1 MNGRWSLFV
10 FSALLLAGCE
20 KDEPI
25 PEKSGS
31 LKKSSRK
38 QVSLSISH
46 PAGAST
52 FMAREDLLEKSLEKL
67 HFLPDEQFAGAVQNL
82 LERNNEHD
90 DGSILTSMYDVVELR
105 PSFIRLPILLELAR
119 RDTGATGLRA
129 TILSELQESLEE
141 DHGESWTDWAL
152 ALSELLATKEGFL
165 PTDASTE
172 D

>member
-1 MNGRWSLFV
+1 MSSRWLLFV
-10 FSALLLAGCE
+10 LSALLLSGCG
-20 KDEPI
+20 KDEPV
-25 PEKSGS
+25 PEESGI
-31 LKKSSRK
+31 KQKSSRK

-46 PAGAST
+46 PAGTST
-52 FMAREDLLEKSLEKL
+52 SMAKETPLEKSLEKL
-67 HFLPDEQFAGAVQNL
+67 HFLPDEKFAGAAQDL
-82 LERNNEHD
+82 LERNNEHND
-90 DGSILTSMYDVVELR
+90 DSILTSMYDVVELR

-152 ALSELLATKEGFL
+152 ALSELLATREGFL